1 MNKTSRIEYVPYSLK
16 VILVYPNGKERLINN
31 IKILDFFYEGD
42 ISNGLNK
49 SLLTGY
55 TLTNWSGIDLDEE
68 NTAKELDPNK
78 ELGAIYF
85 ADRLQS
91 GCKLRINFKMKVKED
106 DELGEI
112 NRFNWDYIVTDTYVQ
127 YQADNEETRYFSIK
141 ANGIPDAFS
150 NIQLKYANVVIDKNL
165 YNNDLSREITAISY
179 EEKVSI
185 LKGFFEQ

>member
-1 MNKTSRIEYVPYSLK
+1 
-16 VILVYPNGKERLINN
+16 
-31 IKILDFFYEGD
+31 
-42 ISNGLNK
+42 
-49 SLLTGY
+49 
-55 TLTNWSGIDLDEE
+55 
-68 NTAKELDPNK
+68 
-78 ELGAIYF
+78 
-85 ADRLQS
+85 
-91 GCKLRINFKMKVKED
+91 MKVKED
-106 DELGEI
+106 DELGER
-112 NRFNWDYIVTDTYVQ
+112 NRLNWDYIVTDTYVQ